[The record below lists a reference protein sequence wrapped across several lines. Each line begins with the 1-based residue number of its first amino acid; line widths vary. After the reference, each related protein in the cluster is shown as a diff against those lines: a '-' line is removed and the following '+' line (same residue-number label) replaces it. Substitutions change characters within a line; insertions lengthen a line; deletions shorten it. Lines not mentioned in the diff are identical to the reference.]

1 MIELTSLLNDSTS
14 RINIDEEYEVKDWKN
29 NNIKDL
35 SLIKTT
41 GFLERKED
49 DIFLKVDCS
58 GKMLIEDSI
67 SLDDVWYPFSFN
79 IDENIKEFPQKDEN
93 YLDIIEILCQ
103 NIEMEVPLRYTLVED
118 YQEYI
123 GDGWKLVSEEELE
136 NKNNPFK
143 ALQNTMDRSDE

>member
-1 MIELTSLLNDSTS
+1 MIDLTSLLNDSTS
-14 RINIDEEYEVKDWKN
+14 RIDIDEEYEVKDWKN
-29 NNIKDL
+29 KDIKDL
-35 SLIKTT
+35 SLIKTK

-49 DIFLKVDCS
+49 DIFLNVDCS

-67 SLDDVWYPFSFN
+67 SLDEVWYPFSFN
-79 IDENIKEFPQKDEN
+79 IDENIKEFPQKEEN

-103 NIEMEVPLRYTLVED
+103 NIEVEVPLRYTLVTD

-136 NKNNPFK
+136 DSNNPFK